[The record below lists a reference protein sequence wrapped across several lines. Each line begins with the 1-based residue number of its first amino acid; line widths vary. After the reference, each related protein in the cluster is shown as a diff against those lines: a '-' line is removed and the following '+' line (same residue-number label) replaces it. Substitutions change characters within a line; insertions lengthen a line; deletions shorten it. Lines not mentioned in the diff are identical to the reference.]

1 MTVFFMSN
9 LPDTSKICLV
19 LDVIM
24 KSEII
29 AIVSGYKLIAEIA
42 NLHNLCMA
50 FANLKLLY
58 FLNLRMQILDT
69 ITELGTFC
77 KNFYRQN

>member
-1 MTVFFMSN
+1 
-9 LPDTSKICLV
+9 
-19 LDVIM
+19 
-24 KSEII
+24 
-29 AIVSGYKLIAEIA
+29 
-42 NLHNLCMA
+42 MA

-77 KNFYRQN
+77 KNFYRQNYQGLIAVVRRDVHGLTLRQNYRYIVLSASVKCGFHKRFGFDL